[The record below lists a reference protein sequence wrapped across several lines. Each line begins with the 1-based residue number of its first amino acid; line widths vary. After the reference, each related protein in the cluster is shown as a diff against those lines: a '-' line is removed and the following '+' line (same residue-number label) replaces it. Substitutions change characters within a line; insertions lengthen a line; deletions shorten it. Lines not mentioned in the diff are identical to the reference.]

1 MSTQPTMK
9 QPCQPDFGTRW
20 FAQADLGDERRQRRL
35 ICSAN
40 QLVAQPGQSLPDVF
54 HSPKDLKALY
64 RLMANDNVSHE
75 SILRSARQ
83 ETLSQI
89 RQLCRKP
96 SEQPVLVV
104 HDITELD
111 YSKHKSIHDEL
122 GQVGNGGG
130 KGYICHNSLALLE
143 DGSVLGLANQIL
155 HRRVLRAKTETRKQM
170 RDRESR
176 ETRLWLRGTAELPSD
191 HNVID
196 ICDAGADTAEFL
208 EHEYFSGR
216 RFVIR
221 SGYQRSIQPGHE
233 GNPAKQPLQKYIRRQ
248 RSCGGIVQ
256 DVPGQGGRKPRKARK
271 AKLLVSFA
279 ATRVFISGVGR
290 IRRDKEPMALW
301 MVRVWEPHPPAGE
314 DPIEWRLW
322 TNEPIGSFGDAL
334 RIISWYTQRW
344 TVEEYHKAMKT
355 GCRIEQ
361 CQFTSTD
368 RLEPMIALLSVVAT
382 SLLRLRDMSRRAN
395 AKCRSAKTIF
405 PREYV
410 IVLSQWRWGKTRPGL
425 NVHDFFYA
433 LARLGGHQNRRRD
446 KPPGWQILWRG
457 WQKLQAMVTGYQLVK
472 KCG

>member
-1 MSTQPTMK
+1 MPTQPMTD
-9 QPCQPDFGTRW
+9 QHSHPDFGTRW
-20 FAQADLGDERRQRRL
+20 FARTDLGDERRQRRL
-35 ICSAN
+35 INSAN

-54 HSPKDLKALY
+54 QSPADLKGLY

-83 ETLSQI
+83 ETLMQI
-89 RQLCRKP
+89 RRFCRES

-130 KGYICHNSLALLE
+130 KGYICHNSLALFE
-143 DGSVLGLANQIL
+143 DGSVLGLTNQIL
-155 HRRVLRAKTETRKQM
+155 HRRPVRAKSETRKQM
-170 RDRESR
+170 RERESR
-176 ETRLWLRGTAELPSD
+176 ETRLWVRGTAGLPSD

-196 ICDAGADTAEFL
+196 VCDAGADTAEFL

-216 RFVIR
+216 RVVIR
-221 SGYQRSIQPGHE
+221 SGYQRNIQPGHE
-233 GNPAKQPLQKYIRRQ
+233 GNSVKQPLRKYIHRQ
-248 RSCGGIVQ
+248 RSCGEIVQ
-256 DVPGQGGRKPRKARK
+256 DVQGQGGRKPRKARK
-271 AKLLVSFA
+271 ARLLVSFA
-279 ATRVFISGVGR
+279 AMRIFISGVGR
-290 IRRDKEPMALW
+290 IQRDKEPLRLW
-301 MVRVWEPHPPAGE
+301 MVRVWEPRPPAGE

-322 TNEPIGSFGDAL
+322 TNEPLESFDDAL
-334 RIISWYTQRW
+334 RIVDWYTQRW

-355 GCRIEQ
+355 CCRIEQ

-410 IVLSQWRWGKTRPGL
+410 TVLSQWRWGRTRPGL
-425 NVHDFFYA
+425 NVHEFFYA

-446 KPPGWQILWRG
+446 KLPGWQILWRG
-457 WQKLQAMVTGYQLVK
+457 WQKLQAMVTGHQLAE